1 MPRSMWLVARPA
13 SWALTLVG
21 ALILLA
27 VVGSVIWLSAPPH
40 RIVVMTT
47 GPAGSD
53 YARLAVRYQTVL
65 KRSGITLRLLPSD
78 GGVEN
83 LRRMNNPHSRVVVGF
98 AQAGLTSEVES
109 PDLVSLGTMFFEPF
123 WVFSR
128 VPPSLGIQGL
138 RGKRLSMGEQGDG
151 THVLSLQFLALNGIP
166 KNFANWQSMTPEQGG
181 DALLHGDIDAATMM
195 GSWESPLVRRLV
207 ASSELYILR
216 FPRADAYVALYPY
229 LNKLLLPAGV
239 GDLSRNTPPTDV
251 VLLAPKASLIVK
263 RDLRPEIQYL
273 LLEAA
278 EQIQSGQTLFQSAGQ
293 FPAAERGDVPLSPY
307 ATHFYK
313 SGSPFL
319 QRYLPFWLAD
329 LTNRLLLLLIPIMV
343 VVYPLIHTVPRLY
356 NWSMEHRI
364 YRLYGE
370 LKFIETELESSG
382 ATEDLRARLQRLDRR
397 ANHMR
402 IPLHFAHLVYRLRS
416 HIYLVETR
424 VRRSSG

>member
-1 MPRSMWLVARPA
+1 MPHIGLVGRPA
-13 SWALTLVG
+13 LWAVSLLS

-27 VVGSVIWLSAPPH
+27 LAGSVIWLWSPP
-40 RIVVMTT
+40 RRVVVMTT

-65 KRSGITLRLLPSD
+65 KRSGITLRLLPSA

-83 LRRMNNPHSRVVVGF
+83 LKRLNDPHSRVVVGF
-98 AQAGLTSEVES
+98 AQGGLTTEVES

-128 VPPSLGIQGL
+128 VPPSLGIQGF
-138 RGKRLSMGEQGDG
+138 RGKRLSMGDQGDG
-151 THVLSLQFLALNGIP
+151 TRVLSLQFLALNDIVLGL
-166 KNFANWQSMTPEQGG
+166 ANWQSLTPEQAG

-195 GSWESPLVRRLV
+195 GSWESPIVRRLV
-207 ASSELYILR
+207 ASSEINILG
-216 FPRADAYVALYPY
+216 FPRANAYVALYPY

-239 GDLSRNTPPTDV
+239 GDLAKNRPPTDV
-251 VLLAPKASLIVK
+251 VLLGPKASLIVK

-278 EQIQSGQTLFQSAGQ
+278 EQIQSEQTLFQSAGQ

-307 ATHFYK
+307 ASHFYK
-313 SGSPFL
+313 SGTPFL

-329 LTNRLLLLLIPIMV
+329 LTSRLLLLLIPIMAI
-343 VVYPLIHTVPRLY
+343 VYPLMHTVPRLY
-356 NWSMEHRI
+356 TWIMEHRI
-364 YRLYGE
+364 YGLYGE
-370 LKFIETELESSG
+370 LKYIDDELESRG
-382 ATEDLRARLQRLDRR
+382 ATEDVRARLQRLDRR

-402 IPLHFAHLVYRLRS
+402 VPQHFAYLIYRLRS
-416 HIYLVETR
+416 HIALVETR
-424 VRRSSG
+424 MHRHSG